1 MDNRFNNI
9 KKVIAG
15 GCSFTA
21 GSELADEDWERAH
34 KGICYELSHTAWPNL
49 LQEKMFTNATVDNT
63 AVPGADYGS
72 IVRRIIYQTRHQL
85 RIHKPEDI
93 VVVVMWTS
101 ILRRE
106 YPSIYPP
113 GRKIETDE
121 DRFLTSLPSDGDGKT
136 KGYSNEMLL
145 RRRQMWA
152 SEHLTRTIVEF
163 YSRRDTHDNHV
174 YYPLQ
179 QLEYLINWLENHN
192 IKYFF
197 TSAFKD
203 IEPEL
208 LNQDNIFLQD
218 MIARLNRPNNIH
230 TKDGLGFWDWATAF
244 KYEKGKE
251 SDHPL
256 EQAHN
261 DWADLFSK
269 WILTKSK

>member
-218 MIARLNRPNNIH
+218 MIARLNLPNNIH
-230 TKDGLGFWDWATAF
+230 TEDGLGFWSWATKC